1 MQQKEK
7 KLPRL
12 AAIDI
17 GTNTIRLVVVEVNK
31 DGTYAVLDEER
42 QMTRLGHRLYKS
54 GKLAEESMARSLEAL
69 GRMKA
74 IAEGFEVSELRAIA
88 TAAVREARNGRTFR
102 RRVERQHGLRI
113 KTVSSRQ
120 EARLAF
126 QSMTRQFNLNGRPV
140 AMVDIGGGSVEVV
153 FAAGSVI
160 DRVYS
165 LPLGAVRLTESR
177 VKSDPLSKKHW
188 KKLCK
193 TIDRTIDRR
202 IGKPPFKVR
211 TLIGS
216 GGTFS
221 ALASISINRKDGQIG
236 SLQGYSVS
244 RAELEGI
251 LNQLRNTSLD
261 DRRQIPGLN
270 PDRAD
275 IIVAGV
281 AAIARLAKHLGSR
294 EIRINEGGVREGLL
308 LSMIA
313 ERFARTAARADVDD
327 RMEWVR
333 KFARKCRSN
342 EAHCEH
348 VARLSLQI
356 FDCVKKEFELPNEAR
371 EILEAGALLHD
382 IGYLIGHAKHHK
394 HAYHLI
400 MHGELP
406 TFSVREQELI
416 ANLARYHRR
425 ALPKKSHKNLARLPK
440 SDRRLVRYLGG
451 ILRVADGLDR
461 AHTQSVTGV
470 SCDMNDDHVHMRVAA
485 DAPPQVELWDANRK
499 SGLFE
504 KAFHT
509 KLELEWAGGA

>member
-17 GTNTIRLVVVEVNK
+17 GTNSIRLVVVEVHK
-31 DGTYAVLDEER
+31 DGTYGVLDEER
-42 QMTRLGHRLYKS
+42 QMTRLGRGLYKS
-54 GKLAEESMARSLEAL
+54 GKLSEESMARSLEAL

-113 KTVSSRQ
+113 KTISSRQ

-140 AMVDIGGGSVEVV
+140 AMVDIGGGSVEIV

-177 VKSDPLSKKHW
+177 VKSDPLSNKHW

-211 TLIGS
+211 TIIGS

-236 SLQGYSVS
+236 SLQGYSIS
-244 RAELEGI
+244 RAELDGI
-251 LNQLRNTSLD
+251 LNQLRNTPLA

-275 IIVAGV
+275 I
-281 AAIARLAKHLGSR
+281 S
-294 EIRINEGGVREGLL
+294 EGLL

-313 ERFARTAARADVDD
+313 ERFARTAARGDVDD

-342 EAHCEH
+342 EPHCEH
-348 VARLSLQI
+348 VAQLSLQI
-356 FDCVKKEFELPNEAR
+356 FDCVKKEFELPDEGR
-371 EILEAGALLHD
+371 DILHAGALLHD

-406 TFSVREQELI
+406 TFSAREQELI
-416 ANLARYHRR
+416 ANVARYHRR
-425 ALPKKSHKNLARLPK
+425 ALPKKGHKNLARLPK
-440 SDRRLVRYLGG
+440 SDRRLVRDLSG

-470 SCDMNDDHVHMRVAA
+470 SCGMNDDYVHMLVAA

-504 KAFHT
+504 LAFHT
-509 KLELEWAGGA
+509 KLELEWAGGAQNSN